1 MRQVIHAT
9 AGVIAALCIVTF
21 FISTVLVELAG
32 TAEDVALVKSLIV
45 LPGLLILVPA
55 IAITGATGFLMAG
68 QRKTGLVGLKKK
80 RMPII
85 AANGMLVL
93 VPAAIYLDYLASAD
107 DFSLV
112 FYLVQC
118 IELVAGLIN
127 LSLIALNMRDG
138 LKLSGRLPWRT
149 KTGGGVGRVN

>member
-9 AGVIAALCIVTF
+9 AGIIAALCIATF

-32 TAEDVALVKSLIV
+32 TAEDVALVKGLIV

-68 QRKTGLVGLKKK
+68 ERQTGLVGLKKK
-80 RMPII
+80 RMPVI
-85 AANGMLVL
+85 AANGVLVL
-93 VPAAIYLDYLASAD
+93 LPAAIYLDYLASAN
-107 DFSLV
+107 DFNSV

-118 IELVAGLIN
+118 IELMAGLIN

-138 LKLSGRLPWRT
+138 LKLSGRLPWRM
-149 KTGGGVGRVN
+149 KTGGGVDRLN